1 MDVAGH
7 VSTPLEMTL
16 SRKLTQIAL
25 DIKVSVVTV
34 EEFLSD
40 VDKNQ

>member
-25 DIKVSVVTV
+25 DIKVCVVTV
-34 EEFLSD
+34 GEFHSEAD
-40 VDKNQ
+40 EKQ